1 MFGGLRDREKVIS
14 MPIDQKTFERSTV
27 NLEEEILAFLK
38 ANRDKAYT
46 SDEVMRKTS
55 FQTQLDIA
63 AAPIISVLI
72 AANFVAFIND
82 MAAKGKI
89 KRKVVNNRMYF
100 IAV

>member
-1 MFGGLRDREKVIS
+1 
-14 MPIDQKTFERSTV
+14 MPIDQNIFERSTV

-38 ANRDKAYT
+38 ANGDKAYT
-46 SDEVMRKTS
+46 SDEVMCKTS
-55 FQTQLDIA
+55 FQTQLDMTS
-63 AAPIISVLI
+63 APRISILI